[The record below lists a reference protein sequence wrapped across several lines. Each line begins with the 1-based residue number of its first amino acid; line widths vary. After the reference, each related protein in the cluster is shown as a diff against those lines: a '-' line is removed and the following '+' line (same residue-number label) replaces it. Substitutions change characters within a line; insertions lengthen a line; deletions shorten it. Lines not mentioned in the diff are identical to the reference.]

1 MNHAQ
6 FTLRSFLVLLLL
18 LFFNSQ
24 ATANFID
31 AVPARPGVQSYSW
44 SEPTTIM
51 IFIPAG
57 LAGADRMNFEMGIN
71 SVASMLPKIT
81 VQFKNGEPP
90 AGATNYVD
98 VDIKPM
104 NTDAGGF
111 GGGFVP
117 DPFPTGMD
125 HVNITEGFIEIFG
138 GSLGHSA
145 VAPTFMKNLGAHEFG
160 HVLGLDDD
168 PRASGMRMNVMDPDF
183 NLIDDGMGTVIR
195 ADPFVGLS
203 KRDKMMLS
211 SHYMV
216 SVPEPS
222 TWILSGLGF
231 LIVVIQ
237 QRLQFARR
245 ETLSAEEA

>member
-1 MNHAQ
+1 MDDAQ
-6 FTLRSFLVLLLL
+6 FTLRTLLISFLP
-18 LFFNSQ
+18 LFMNAQ

-31 AVPARPGVQSYSW
+31 AVPARPGTQSYSW

-51 IFIPAG
+51 IFIPSG
-57 LAGADRMNFEMGIN
+57 LTGADRMNFEMGIN

-90 AGATNYVD
+90 AGTTNYVD

-104 NTDAGGF
+104 ETDPGGF

-117 DPFPTGMD
+117 DPFPSGMD
-125 HVNITEGFIEIFG
+125 HVNITEGFIEISG

-168 PRASGMRMNVMDPDF
+168 PRSSGMRMNVMDPDF

-211 SHYMV
+211 SHYMI

-222 TWILSGLGF
+222 TWILASLGF
-231 LIVVIQ
+231 VSLLLVNRKQISC
-237 QRLQFARR
+237 RR
-245 ETLSAEEA
+245 ALSTDQM